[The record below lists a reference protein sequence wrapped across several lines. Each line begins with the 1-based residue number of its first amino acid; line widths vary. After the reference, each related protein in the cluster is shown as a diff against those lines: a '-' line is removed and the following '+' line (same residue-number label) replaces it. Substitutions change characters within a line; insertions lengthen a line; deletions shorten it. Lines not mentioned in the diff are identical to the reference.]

1 MAWCPKCRNEYV
13 EGITTCADC
22 GVELVAELP
31 EETAPDAPVVL
42 CHVNDVENGSKFV
55 AYLNYG
61 NIQTAGLLQTGETE
75 EDGYDVVVAE
85 FEREAAE
92 QLFSGFDSVEELAKS
107 DISELIPDIEK
118 QLEELKNEEA
128 NHMFSDLRTE
138 SSTVYVKKK
147 DKYNDLK
154 FSGISFIVFGIL
166 GGGLLI
172 ANIIG
177 LINIFNQ
184 FSSFIMALVFIIFIG
199 IGISSLI
206 RAGKLKSIVSEEEK
220 VTNEVLDW
228 MEENITDEHIAS
240 LIDENLSEE
249 DNYFQVHGILCEE
262 LSGQFAFLN
271 KGYVEQ
277 LMDDRYNRYC
287 EETAQMNK

>member
-172 ANIIG
+172 ANVIG

-271 KGYVEQ
+271 KGYIEQ

-287 EETAQMNK
+287 EETAQNE

>member
-107 DISELIPDIEK
+107 DISEFIPDIEK

-172 ANIIG
+172 ANVIG

-287 EETAQMNK
+287 EETAQNE

>member
-31 EETAPDAPVVL
+31 EEIAPDAPVVL
-42 CHVNDVENGSKFV
+42 CHVNDVENRSKFV

-61 NIQTAGLLQTGETE
+61 NIQTAGLLQTGEIE
-75 EDGYDVVVAE
+75 EDSYDVVVAE

-172 ANIIG
+172 ANVIG

-228 MEENITDEHIAS
+228 MEENITDEHIPS

-287 EETAQMNK
+287 EETAQNE

>member
-92 QLFSGFDSVEELAKS
+92 QLFSGFDSVEELAQS
-107 DISELIPDIEK
+107 DISKLIPDIEK
-118 QLEELKNEEA
+118 QLEELKDEEA

-172 ANIIG
+172 ANVIG

-240 LIDENLSEE
+240 LIDEDLSEE

-262 LSGQFAFLN
+262 LSGQFTFLN

-287 EETAQMNK
+287 EETAQNE

>member
-172 ANIIG
+172 ANVIG

-287 EETAQMNK
+287 EETAQNE

>member
-75 EDGYDVVVAE
+75 EDGYDVIVAE

-92 QLFSGFDSVEELAKS
+92 QLFSGFDSVEELAQS

-118 QLEELKNEEA
+118 QLEELKDEEA

-172 ANIIG
+172 ANLIG
-177 LINIFNQ
+177 IINIFNQ

-240 LIDENLSEE
+240 LINKDLSEE
-249 DNYFQVHGILCEE
+249 DNYFQVHGVLCEE
-262 LSGQFAFLN
+262 LSGQFTFLN

-287 EETAQMNK
+287 EETAQNE

>member
-92 QLFSGFDSVEELAKS
+92 QLFSGFDSVEELAQS

-118 QLEELKNEEA
+118 QLEELKDEEA

-172 ANIIG
+172 ANVIG

-199 IGISSLI
+199 IGVSSLI

-240 LIDENLSEE
+240 LIDKDLSEE
-249 DNYFQVHGILCEE
+249 DNYFQVHGLLCEE
-262 LSGQFAFLN
+262 LSGQFTFLN

-287 EETAQMNK
+287 EETAQNE

>member
-172 ANIIG
+172 ANVIG

-262 LSGQFAFLN
+262 LSRQFAFLN

-287 EETAQMNK
+287 EETAQNE

>member
-166 GGGLLI
+166 GGELLI
-172 ANIIG
+172 ANVIG

-287 EETAQMNK
+287 EETAQNE

>member
-31 EETAPDAPVVL
+31 EETSPDAPVVL

-172 ANIIG
+172 ANVIG

-287 EETAQMNK
+287 EETAQNE